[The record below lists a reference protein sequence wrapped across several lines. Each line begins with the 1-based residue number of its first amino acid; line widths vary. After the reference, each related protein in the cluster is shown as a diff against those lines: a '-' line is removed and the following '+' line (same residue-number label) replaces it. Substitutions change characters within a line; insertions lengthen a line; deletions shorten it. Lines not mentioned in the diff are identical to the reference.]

1 MLSTHKYST
10 AKLLVLG
17 AVALAFEL
25 TLLERWS
32 LKGARPEALLSLACF
47 AALFARDSSQGL
59 IASWMIGLLKDL
71 GSAGPLGLHALLFL
85 GAGWVVLQIR
95 QVLYRESPLTQVGV
109 TFIAAC
115 WVNLAAAV
123 VVAVT
128 VGGIPLGVLLGK
140 TALSAVLTAGV
151 TVPLHFTLSL
161 GRGLLR

>member
-1 MLSTHKYST
+1 MLATHKYST

-47 AALFARDSSQGL
+47 AALFARDSAQGL
-59 IASWMIGLLKDL
+59 IASWLIGLLKDL

-95 QVLYRESPLTQVGV
+95 QVLYRESPLTQVAV

-115 WVNLAAAV
+115 WVNLAAAI

-128 VGGIPLGVLLGK
+128 VGGIPVGVLLGK
-140 TALSAVLTAGV
+140 TALSALLTAAV

>member
-1 MLSTHKYST
+1 MSSKYST
-10 AKLLVLG
+10 AKILVLA

-59 IASWMIGLLKDL
+59 LASWLIGLIKDL

-85 GAGWVVLQIR
+85 AAGWVVLQIR
-95 QVLYRESPLTQVGV
+95 QILYRESPLTQIAV

-115 WVNLAAAV
+115 WVNVAAAI

-128 VGGIPLGVLLGK
+128 VGGIPFGVLLGRTLLSGLL
-140 TALSAVLTAGV
+140 TALM
-151 TVPLHFTLSL
+151 TVPLHFTLSQARWL
-161 GRGLLR
+161 VR